1 MLCRKWE
8 SAVGS
13 EISWQVILPTK
24 VRKDFVKKVHEGMTG
39 GHLGSAKTEAQV
51 SRRAYWPGWKT
62 DVAAVLKARAP
73 CAQYQRGNP
82 PKRTP
87 LKPLITGDP
96 WERVSIDITGP
107 HPKWSRGHEYI
118 LTLIDHFTKWGEAFP
133 IRNHTAPTVV
143 KQLVSQVFTRFG
155 CPKQLLSDQ
164 GPEFDSVLMTE
175 LCKSLHIDK
184 VRTSPYKASTNGAVE
199 RFHRTLNSMLGKV
212 VAENQRDW
220 DEWLPL
226 VMAAYRASPHSATK
240 LTPNMLMLGR
250 EVMMPVDIV
259 LGRPEADREE
269 DESYD
274 SFVGNMAA
282 RLEEAFKI
290 ARSELQCAAERR
302 KRNYDLRVREQ
313 TYNLGD
319 WVWYYCPRRY
329 QRKSPKWQRMFSGPF
344 LIVKCI
350 RPANYVIQR
359 TKGSQP
365 KVVHADKLK
374 LWNGDPPPSWLTE
387 AVSEDPAPAAV
398 VEPDVAPENPRHRK
412 LFRRTQCQ
420 IGSLK

>member
-1 MLCRKWE
+1 M
-8 SAVGS
+8 
-13 EISWQVILPTK
+13 
-24 VRKDFVKKVHEGMTG
+24 
-39 GHLGSAKTEAQV
+39 
-51 SRRAYWPGWKT
+51 
-62 DVAAVLKARAP
+62 
-73 CAQYQRGNP
+73 
-82 PKRTP
+82 
-87 LKPLITGDP
+87 KPLITGDP

-107 HPKWSRGHEYI
+107 HPKSSRGHEYI

-274 SFVGNMAA
+274 SFVSNMAA

-329 QRKSPKWQRMFSGPF
+329 QRKSPKWQRMFSCPF

-398 VEPDVAPENPRHRK
+398 VEPDAVPDEPGAPEAVAANPVPDRV
-412 LFRRTQCQ
+412 
-420 IGSLK
+420 IGVGQAEAEEVEAEISVPARPARVRNRPARLADYRL